1 MLSPVGIS
9 SIYYKYYFENCAL
22 TMLMKR
28 LYEIKFPPTS
38 SYKIMSIFADLV
50 LPMNIDMLF
59 KDTWLKNDEVKNTR
73 ELGNVEFI

>member
-1 MLSPVGIS
+1 
-9 SIYYKYYFENCAL
+9 
-22 TMLMKR
+22 MKR

-73 ELGNVEFI
+73 EIGNVEFI